1 MRNSNIELLRIVAM
15 LAIVAH
21 HYVVNSTVM
30 YLFDPILPTT
40 NSIFLQLWG
49 MWGKTAINVFVV
61 ITGYFM
67 CQRKLTAKR
76 YLKILL
82 EIVFYSWIMWLV
94 LAVCGY
100 ETLSWTGALKRLFCY
115 SILTNQD
122 GGFVPAFMWMFL
134 LIPAINL
141 YLYAALRQ
149 NLHSWRKHCLGF

>member
-30 YLFDPILPTT
+30 YLFDQILPTT

-134 LIPAINL
+134 LISAINL

-149 NLHSWRKHCLGF
+149 NLHSW